1 MVAPIFSEIGAKAEV
16 FRFVGVDVVVVLAAS
31 VAYDDIFDDIVV
43 AVDLNL
49 LLVGIVLPL
58 D

>member
-1 MVAPIFSEIGAKAEV
+1 M